1 MSDPHNKA
9 RYGELWPK
17 ERSVLGRSV
26 LEQLKDLVVISGG
39 WAWCVMSPIGHPEY
53 KHAHDLK
60 DLDLFV
66 PPKNVAG
73 VMARLQEMD
82 FRPVWTRYDRL
93 DSEEDFRRYEK
104 TVVLPVWP
112 DMSKPHS
119 PDAVIETKTMR
130 ITIDFFV
137 RHVPSIELQGFR
149 VVPPATLLTF
159 YSNIHSSD
167 KCFAVKAAHRL
178 IAQGKDPI
186 GHPDL
191 VKIPR

>member
-1 MSDPHNKA
+1 MSAPHNKE
-9 RYGELWPK
+9 RYGELWPQW
-17 ERSVLGRSV
+17 RVDIGLQT

-39 WAWCVMSPIGHPEY
+39 WAWHFMSPAGHPEY
-53 KHAHDLK
+53 KHAHDHK

-66 PPKNVAG
+66 LPANVSA
-73 VMARLQEMD
+73 VMVRLQEMG
-82 FRPVWTRYDRL
+82 FLPAWTRYDRL
-93 DSEEDFRRYEK
+93 DSKEDFRRYEK
-104 TVVLPVWP
+104 TVPVE
-112 DMSKPHS
+112 D
-119 PDAVIETKTMR
+119 KTTR

-137 RHVPSIELQGFR
+137 RDVPSIERHGFR

-159 YSNIHSSD
+159 YQNIHSSD

-178 IAQGKDPI
+178 IAQGKEPV